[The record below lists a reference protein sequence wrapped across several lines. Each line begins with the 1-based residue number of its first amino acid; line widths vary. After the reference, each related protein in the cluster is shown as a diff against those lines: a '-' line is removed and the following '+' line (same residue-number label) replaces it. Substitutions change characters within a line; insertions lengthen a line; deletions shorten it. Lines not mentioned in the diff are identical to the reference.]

1 MMVRDVTTCWNSTY
15 DMLDFAIQYRP
26 AIDAMTAIHDL
37 DLRKYELVAL
47 EWKIAAELRDVLKVG
62 LLVFNF
68 LFLLLTSNV
77 FEQIFK
83 DATLF
88 FSQGTP
94 NLATVIPAMDHI
106 DKVLATSLDS
116 PYNFSIAIRAAL
128 AIGKIAMNRYYNKTD
143 HSEVYRVSMGTF
155 SFGKP

>member
-1 MMVRDVTTCWNSTY
+1 MVRDVTTRWNSTY
-15 DMLDFAIQYRP
+15 DMLEFAIQYHP
-26 AIDAMTAIHDL
+26 AIDAMTAIRDL

-68 LFLLLTSNV
+68 LFLVLLTYNV

-94 NLATVIPAMDHI
+94 NLATVIPTMEHI
-106 DKVLATSLDS
+106 NKVLTVSSDS
-116 PYNFSIAIRAAL
+116 PYKFSIAIRAAL

-155 SFGKP
+155 SFSKP